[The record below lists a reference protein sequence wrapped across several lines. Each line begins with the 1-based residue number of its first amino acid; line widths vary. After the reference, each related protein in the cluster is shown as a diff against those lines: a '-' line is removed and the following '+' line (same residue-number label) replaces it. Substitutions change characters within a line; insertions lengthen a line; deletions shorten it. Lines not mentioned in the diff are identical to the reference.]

1 MSVHM
6 YTHMNPV
13 YEYERKCKK
22 EMHTYVC
29 VRTCTQVSTF
39 FSIISVSLAECMHE
53 MDVYVW
59 MYVCTCTHVCMYV
72 CMDMQNP
79 PLPAPCSLPVPS
91 L

>member
-29 VRTCTQVSTF
+29 VRTCTQVSF

-59 MYVCTCTHVCMYV
+59 MYVCMYVCMYV
-72 CMDMQNP
+72 YMDMQHP
-79 PLPAPCSLPVPS
+79 PLPAPCSLRVPS